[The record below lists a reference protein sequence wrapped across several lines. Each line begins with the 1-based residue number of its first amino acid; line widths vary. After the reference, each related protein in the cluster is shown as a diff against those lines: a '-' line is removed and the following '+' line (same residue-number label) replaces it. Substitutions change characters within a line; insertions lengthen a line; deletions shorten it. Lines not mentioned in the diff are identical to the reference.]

1 MLLPREELKGK
12 KVLDICC
19 RRGRGVYKLSSLV
32 GDSGE
37 VMGVDWSPSY
47 VDCTLFPMER
57 ASSTTESVRGRSAK
71 MVSKISSPPGF
82 RTRPNSRI
90 ACS

>member
-32 GDSGE
+32 GNSGE

-47 VDCTLFPMER
+47 VEEAKDGMSRAWHESGLLRNNMEFR
-57 ASSTTESVRGRSAK
+57 VAP
-71 MVSKISSPPGF
+71 SK
-82 RTRPNSRI
+82 T
-90 ACS
+90 